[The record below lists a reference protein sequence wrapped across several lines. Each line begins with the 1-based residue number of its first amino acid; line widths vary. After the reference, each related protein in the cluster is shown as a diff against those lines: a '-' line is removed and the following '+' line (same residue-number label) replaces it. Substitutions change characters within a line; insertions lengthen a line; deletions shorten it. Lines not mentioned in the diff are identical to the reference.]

1 MQTPGVVPRAME
13 EGMEMKRTT
22 MGTPLVGVVQDQS
35 VVIWMVN
42 SQGSSLEEE
51 MEIGCKNRLIKLIRH
66 VQTKLSSGYAKRV
79 VIQETLLLREFS
91 ACSG

>member
-1 MQTPGVVPRAME
+1 MQTQGVVPRAME

-35 VVIWMVN
+35 VVTWMVN

-51 MEIGCKNRLIKLIRH
+51 MEIGCKNRLIELIWH
-66 VQTKLSSGYAKRV
+66 V
-79 VIQETLLLREFS
+79 
-91 ACSG
+91 

>member
-1 MQTPGVVPRAME
+1 
-13 EGMEMKRTT
+13 
-22 MGTPLVGVVQDQS
+22 
-35 VVIWMVN
+35 MVN